1 MESKVDFRCL
11 IFVIDALREEIPKCQ
26 NSEKEERIMQRTYKE
41 ELVHEISRRTLCY
54 TWAELN
60 SLSEY
65 WLQYILTDVNIIG
78 DEYTRDEL
86 VMD

>member
-1 MESKVDFRCL
+1 
-11 IFVIDALREEIPKCQ
+11 
-26 NSEKEERIMQRTYKE
+26 MQRTYKE
-41 ELVHEISRRTLCY
+41 ELVYEISRRTIEY
-54 TWAELN
+54 TCAELN

-86 VMD
+86 VMENVRFYD